1 MVRVLKILA
10 AVVGLLVALLG
21 GLMAY
26 TFAGLAANTAEAWP
40 GVGFSI
46 LDGYVSIGVLE
57 LGDGT
62 VALIDAGNDAE
73 GKALIAGLEAHGH
86 KLSDVTAVLLTHG
99 HSDHTS
105 GLALLPNARVFAMIE
120 EKPYVEGKQA
130 FDGPLPSLM
139 GAEAHGRVTHAV
151 TDGAKITLGQRQLQ
165 GFLVPGHT
173 HGSAAWLVDG
183 VLFLGDTASLTSSGD
198 LVGAPWIFSDDQAE
212 NGASIA
218 ALAKRVADLPV
229 TRLVTSHSGGVAGVG
244 ALAAF
249 RP

>member
-1 MVRVLKILA
+1 MVRVLKIVA
-10 AVVGLLVALLG
+10 AAVGLLVALAG

-26 TFAGLAANTAEAWP
+26 TFAGLASNTPEEWP
-40 GVGFSI
+40 GLGFSI
-46 LDGYVSIGVLE
+46 VDGYVNVGVLE

-62 VALIDAGNDAE
+62 VALIDAGNDVE

-86 KLSDVTAVLLTHG
+86 KLADVTAVLLTHG
-99 HSDHTS
+99 HPDHTS
-105 GLALLPNARVFAMIE
+105 GLALLSNARVFAMIE
-120 EKPYVEGKQA
+120 EKPYVDGKQS
-130 FDGPLPSLM
+130 FDGPLPSVM
-139 GAEAHGRVTHAV
+139 GPQTHGKVTHPV

-183 VLFLGDTASLTSSGD
+183 TLFLGDTASLTTSGQ

-212 NGASIA
+212 NRASIA
-218 ALAKRVADLPV
+218 ALARRVAELPV
-229 TRLVTSHSGGVAGVG
+229 TRLVTSHSGSADGVG